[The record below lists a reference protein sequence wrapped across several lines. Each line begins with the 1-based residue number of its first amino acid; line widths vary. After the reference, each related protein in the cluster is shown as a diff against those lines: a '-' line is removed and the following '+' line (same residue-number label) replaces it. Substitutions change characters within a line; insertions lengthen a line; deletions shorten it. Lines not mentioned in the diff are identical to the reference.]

1 MKSSGKEERYRLLRA
16 LETVCIISCE
26 LKWVK
31 DVGWGLSSIGPLVFV
46 REHWD
51 LLEWTQMCNMFVAP
65 DQTYRYV
72 HGCAD

>member
-51 LLEWTQMCNMFVAP
+51 LLEWTQAQSSHSQLIVIMVGS
-65 DQTYRYV
+65 V
-72 HGCAD
+72 